1 MYDLMISHS
10 QKFIFIRTAKTAS
23 TSVLKILNQY
33 KIKNIE
39 IKDYEYDPNHL
50 SSKHIKECVGNKIF
64 YSYFKFSFVR
74 NPFSRIVSMWM
85 MNKVYHKETPNFRN
99 YVKSIPNLEWM
110 PKQGNHSRSPR
121 EVWLKKYSSM
131 YDYTKECDFIGKL
144 ENLQQ
149 DFNIICDK
157 IGIPQQVI
165 PHENATKHKS
175 YTEYYDEETKSI
187 VAEKYAKDIEYF
199 DYEFGD

>member
-1 MYDLMISHS
+1 MISHS
-10 QKFIFIRTAKTAS
+10 KKFIFIRTAKTAS
-23 TSVLKILNQY
+23 TSILEILNEY
-33 KIKNIE
+33 GIENIE

-85 MNKVYHKETPNFRN
+85 MNKDYHKDTPNFRN
-99 YVKSIPNLEWM
+99 YVKSIPTLEWM
-110 PKQGNHSRSPR
+110 PNQGNHPRPPR

-131 YDYTKECDFIGKL
+131 YNYTKECDFIGKL

-165 PHENATKHKS
+165 PHENSTKHKH
-175 YTEYYDEETKSI
+175 YTEYYDDATKQI

-199 DYEFGD
+199 GYEFGK